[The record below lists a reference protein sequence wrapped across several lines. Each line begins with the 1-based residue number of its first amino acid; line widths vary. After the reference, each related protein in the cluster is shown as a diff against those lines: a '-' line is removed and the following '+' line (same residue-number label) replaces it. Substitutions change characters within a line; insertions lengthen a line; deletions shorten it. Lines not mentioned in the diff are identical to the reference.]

1 MISRAEI
8 AALTPKGRTAL
19 FIDLSEVIFPT
30 QEACATG
37 LEVTRRTIQNWR
49 TGDGVPLMA
58 LYALHSMA
66 EAKLGAEKE
75 TAKTAETARA
85 DLEGDIRKSAMD
97 MVKGSIDAATG
108 KPTITLDEAMIEVRK
123 AFTVSGPEQSLGAVA
138 PTAAPPILY
147 RN

>member
-30 QEACATG
+30 QEGCATG

-49 TGDGVPLMA
+49 TSDGVPLMA

-66 EAKLGAEKE
+66 EAKLGAELAGVVAGLE
-75 TAKTAETARA
+75 RIALILQSLISAAPALPGNAGTTA
-85 DLEGDIRKSAMD
+85 SASPAGA
-97 MVKGSIDAATG
+97 GSG
-108 KPTITLDEAMIEVRK
+108 R
-123 AFTVSGPEQSLGAVA
+123 SGPA
-138 PTAAPPILY
+138 
-147 RN
+147 